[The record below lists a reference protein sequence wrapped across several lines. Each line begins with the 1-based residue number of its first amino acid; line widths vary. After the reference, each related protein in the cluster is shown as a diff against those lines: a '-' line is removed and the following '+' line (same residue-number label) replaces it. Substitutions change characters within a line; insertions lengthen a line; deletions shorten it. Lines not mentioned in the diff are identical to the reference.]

1 MPRLTLN
8 NDVDRKETLA
18 EDITEADFNSYISA
32 ANSRLSPFDL
42 EIRSTFHQTSRQRI
56 YALINSTSDP
66 IMQLATVHTADEIS
80 FLKRLLDA
88 MFETYNT
95 IRQEVCAITSMQ
107 AMKLAKPP
115 AEDRRETQNGSTTQG
130 SSGQGLT
137 LLQAEKMLQSLV
149 DEGWLEKSRKGFYSL
164 SPRALM
170 ELRGW
175 LLETYNSVDSED
187 EDGAENPINK
197 VKVCVACK
205 EILTSVSMSPSGECC
220 ECSFSFRVRDVQG
233 KPVHV
238 GSMTSVPRTSS
249 ACRSQASARCVRKSG
264 RATFT
269 WGSAQWI
276 LQIRG
281 GKRNGKVE
289 RRRED
294 NHLSMSK
301 IQIKMDGVKSHQIEN
316 RREIRGKR
324 RKKTKKTKHEV
335 VRRIRPCSTCL
346 DGTRQRELLTL
357 SLRSSS
363 RSRDLSCIFINK
375 IDDPRA
381 QQHALETTT
390 ATLVGK

>member
-1 MPRLTLN
+1 MRHKGCATTLRSRLIQN
-8 NDVDRKETLA
+8 IDRKESLT

-32 ANSRLSPFDL
+32 ANSRISPFDL

-95 IRQEVCAITSMQ
+95 MRQEVCAITSMQ

-115 AEDRRETQNGSTTQG
+115 IEDRRETQDGSTTQG

-137 LLQAEKMLQSLV
+137 LLQAEKTLQSLV
-149 DEGWLEKSRKGFYSL
+149 DEGWFEKSRKGFYSL

-175 LLETYNSVDSED
+175 LLETYNRVDSED
-187 EDGAENPINK
+187 EDGAEDPINK

-205 EILTSVSMSPSGECC
+205 ELLTSVSMSPLGKGCC
-220 ECSFSFRVRDVQG
+220 CSLSCRVKGVRGKRVR
-233 KPVHV
+233 V
-238 GSMTSVPRTSS
+238 GFMISVRRTSS
-249 ACRSQASARCVRKSG
+249 ACRSQASAQCVGKSG
-264 RATFT
+264 RATST

-281 GKRNGKVE
+281 GKKNGKVV
-289 RRRED
+289 RRREY
-294 NHLSMSK
+294 NRPSMLK
-301 IQIKMDGVKSHQIEN
+301 VQIRMDGVKSHQIGN
-316 RREIRGKR
+316 RRETRRKR
-324 RKKTKKTKHEV
+324 RKKTKKKKHEV
-335 VRRIRPCSTCL
+335 VRRIR
-346 DGTRQRELLTL
+346 
-357 SLRSSS
+357 
-363 RSRDLSCIFINK
+363 
-375 IDDPRA
+375 
-381 QQHALETTT
+381 
-390 ATLVGK
+390 